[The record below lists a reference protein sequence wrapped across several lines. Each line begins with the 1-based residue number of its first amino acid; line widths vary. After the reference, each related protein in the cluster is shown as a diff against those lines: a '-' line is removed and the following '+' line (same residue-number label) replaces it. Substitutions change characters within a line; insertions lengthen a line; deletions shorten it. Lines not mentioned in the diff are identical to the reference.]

1 MNTNEL
7 EARVSKLEKSV
18 LDLHSTNLKLVNQEL
33 VLRGMMHTLL
43 CHMSDEQR
51 TTLGRTYGMY
61 LTSILEQVPPD
72 IQNREILQ
80 EFDDVLSQHP
90 DKPVAD

>member
-1 MNTNEL
+1 
-7 EARVSKLEKSV
+7 
-18 LDLHSTNLKLVNQEL
+18 
-33 VLRGMMHTLL
+33 
-43 CHMSDEQR
+43 MSDEQR